1 MEYATAGPRVTFV
14 TIPGS
19 YSGYPWAEHGR
30 NVNQTYSLSWQRK
43 WLDDASTMH
52 FCNSAAKFAHSV
64 SAVSRGRTDIPEVR
78 AGESWG
84 AGGRPSLFEECH
96 KDRGWAFLRK
106 RTHQELPVL
115 GRVKHPNSPLECFFF
130 TSPILSKLQE
140 CYSKQ
145 RTWQYETICSW
156 GELLIIVG
164 RQMPSWWQFCSLWV
178 NWVQQLPSSRRQ

>member
-1 MEYATAGPRVTFV
+1 MEYATAGRRVTFV

-30 NVNQTYSLSWQRK
+30 NVNQTYSLSLQRK

-64 SAVSRGRTDIPEVR
+64 SAVSRGRTDIPGVR

-84 AGGRPSLFEECH
+84 AGGVAQVYLRNVTRTGVWLFEVREH
-96 KDRGWAFLRK
+96 VKNYQSWVGLNIQILPWNFFSLLRSFQSSK
-106 RTHQELPVL
+106 NVIASKELDNTRQFAV
-115 GRVKHPNSPLECFFF
+115 
-130 TSPILSKLQE
+130 
-140 CYSKQ
+140 
-145 RTWQYETICSW
+145 

-164 RQMPSWWQFCSLWV
+164 GQMPSWWQFCSLGD
-178 NWVQQLPSSRRQ
+178 NWVQQLPSSCRH

>member
-19 YSGYPWAEHGR
+19 YSGYPWAWTQCESDVFLVFAAQMIGR
-30 NVNQTYSLSWQRK
+30 RFNDAFLQFCRQICALCQR
-43 WLDDASTMH
+43 
-52 FCNSAAKFAHSV
+52 
-64 SAVSRGRTDIPEVR
+64 
-78 AGESWG
+78 GEPWPNWHSWG
-84 AGGRPSLFEECH
+84 SGRWILGGGGSPKSIWGMSQGQGL
-96 KDRGWAFLRK
+96 RGFLRK

-115 GRVKHPNSPLECFFF
+115 GRVKHPNSPLEFFF

-140 CYSKQ
+140 CCSKQ

-178 NWVQQLPSSRRQ
+178 NWVQQLPSSCRH